1 MLNFL
6 YYPVSAVMWFW
17 HQAFAL
23 VLGPSSGF
31 AWALSVVFLVLT
43 LRAVMIKPFLSQVRS
58 GRRMRALAPQ
68 LAEIRKRHANDKQKM
83 LAETQKLQKEHGVS
97 TLGGCLPLLIQMP
110 VFLALLHVLRY
121 FNRPGLTFEQNAA
134 IGNYVFGPDEVR
146 SFLEARLFGAPLSSW
161 VSMPQSLLD
170 SFGSHVER
178 WEVVVVA
185 VPLMLL
191 AAVATHITA
200 RNSQRQQLAAQTA
213 PPEPG
218 TQAAQMAG
226 FMKLTPWIFPLGVI
240 LGGLFFTFPIAIL
253 LYWLTNNGWTMVQQH
268 LVHKAMDREEAAQA
282 EQKAAVA
289 AVTAPKPGVRPP
301 AVTRKPGAKPVAG
314 SGSPAETA
322 AVGGS
327 GPAAAGPGVSGSAA
341 SGSAAAAVG
350 RAASGGGGAARAAA
364 RRGGSAS
371 ARRPAGTSGKAA
383 AGRKKSGARKG
394 GRR

>member
-1 MLNFL
+1 
-6 YYPVSAVMWFW
+6 
-17 HQAFAL
+17 
-23 VLGPSSGF
+23 
-31 AWALSVVFLVLT
+31 
-43 LRAVMIKPFLSQVRS
+43 
-58 GRRMRALAPQ
+58 
-68 LAEIRKRHANDKQKM
+68 
-83 LAETQKLQKEHGVS
+83 
-97 TLGGCLPLLIQMP
+97 
-110 VFLALLHVLRY
+110 
-121 FNRPGLTFEQNAA
+121 
-134 IGNYVFGPDEVR
+134 
-146 SFLEARLFGAPLSSW
+146 
-161 VSMPQSLLD
+161 
-170 SFGSHVER
+170 
-178 WEVVVVA
+178 
-185 VPLMLL
+185 MLL

-253 LYWLTNNGWTMVQQH
+253 LYWLTNNGWTMVQQQ

>member
-1 MLNFL
+1 MSPSPGPLESLRVLSRWFAVLNFL

-58 GRRMRALAPQ
+58 GRRMRVIAPQ
-68 LAEIRKRHANDKQKM
+68 LAEIRRRHAGDKQKM
-83 LAETQKLQKEHGVS
+83 AEETQKLQKEHGVS
-97 TLGGCLPLLIQMP
+97 MMGGCLPLLIQMP

-161 VSMPQSLLD
+161 VRMPQSLLD
-170 SFGSHVER
+170 SFGSHVDR
-178 WEVVVVA
+178 WEVIVVA

-200 RNSQRQQLAAQTA
+200 RNSQRQQLATQTVV
-213 PPEPG
+213 PEPG

-253 LYWLTNNGWTMVQQH
+253 LYWLTNNCWTMVQQH
-268 LVHKAMDREEAAQA
+268 LVHKAMDREDERLASERAAA
-282 EQKAAVA
+282 P
-289 AVTAPKPGVRPP
+289 VTAEDTAPRPGARP
-301 AVTRKPGAKPVAG
+301 ARKPGAKPVTAG
-314 SGSPAETA
+314 
-322 AVGGS
+322 
-327 GPAAAGPGVSGSAA
+327 
-341 SGSAAAAVG
+341 
-350 RAASGGGGAARAAA
+350 A
-364 RRGGSAS
+364 RRGGPAQVTSG

-383 AGRKKSGARKG
+383 AGRRKPGARKG
-394 GRR
+394 GRH